1 MTTNNVNTHPSQ
13 TPVKVAAVQMASG
26 PNVAANLNEAGRHI
40 KHAADAGARLVV
52 LPENFAIMGMKEQ
65 DKVKIRET
73 EGQGPIQD
81 FLKEQAAKYGVWLI
95 GGTLPMVANDPNKVR
110 ATCLVYDDKGQQR
123 ARYDKIH
130 LFDVH
135 LVDSKENYV
144 ESETIEAGDQVVV
157 VDTPFARIGLTIC
170 YDLRFP
176 ELFRRLVD
184 KGADLIVIPSAF
196 TAITG
201 KAHWEA
207 LIRARAVENLSY
219 VVAADQGGYHVNGRE
234 SHGHSMIVDPWGHI
248 LDQLASGSGYVIAEI
263 DLQYL
268 QTTRRHFP
276 ALDHR
281 RLTGKIS

>member
-1 MTTNNVNTHPSQ
+1 MTTENTANLSAPR
-13 TPVKVAAVQMASG
+13 VKVAAVQMASG
-26 PNVAANLNEAGRHI
+26 PNVAANLNEASRHI
-40 KHAADAGARLVV
+40 KHAAEAGAHLVV

-65 DKVKIRET
+65 DKVKIREVDGK
-73 EGQGPIQD
+73 GQIQD
-81 FLKEQAAKYGVWLI
+81 FLKDQAERFGVWLV
-95 GGTLPMVANDPNKVR
+95 GGTVPLVATDPNKVR
-110 ATCLVYDDKGQQR
+110 AACLVYDEKGQRR
-123 ARYDKIH
+123 ARYDKTH

-135 LVDSKENYV
+135 LVDSKEHYV
-144 ESETIEAGDQVVV
+144 ESETIEAGDDIVV
-157 VDTPFARIGLTIC
+157 VDTPFARIGLAIC

-176 ELFRRLVD
+176 ELFRGMVD
-184 KGADLIVIPSAF
+184 QGVDLIVIPSAF

-248 LDQLASGSGYVIAEI
+248 LDQLASGSGYVIAEL
-263 DLQYL
+263 DMQYL
-268 QTTRRHFP
+268 QSTRRSFP

-281 RLTGKIS
+281 RLNCKVS

>member
-1 MTTNNVNTHPSQ
+1 MTANNTTNKSNQ
-13 TPVKVAAVQMASG
+13 RVKVAAVQMASG

-40 KHAADAGARLVV
+40 KHAAEAGARLVV
-52 LPENFAIMGMKEQ
+52 LPENFSIMGMKEQ
-65 DKVKIRET
+65 DKVKIREAD
-73 EGQGPIQD
+73 GQGPVQD
-81 FLKEQAAKYGVWLI
+81 FLAEQSEMHGVWLV
-95 GGTLPMVANDPNKVR
+95 GGTVPMVADDPNKVR
-110 ATCLVYDDKGQQR
+110 AACLMYDDKGQRR
-123 ARYDKIH
+123 ARYDKTH

-144 ESETIEAGDQVVV
+144 ESETIEPGDDIVV
-157 VDTPFARIGLTIC
+157 VDTPFARVGLAIC

-176 ELFRRLVD
+176 ELFRGMVD
-184 KGADLIVIPSAF
+184 QGVDVIVIPSAF

-248 LDQLASGSGYVIAEI
+248 LDRLANGSGYVIAEL
-263 DLQYL
+263 DLDYL
-268 QTTRRHFP
+268 KSTRRNFP

-281 RLTGKIS
+281 RLNCKVS